1 MDQRFDERLVVYPH
15 PCSLGLDA
23 LDVLAVH
30 ADRHHTGFVFQLI
43 IMIKQ
48 ERAVAYK
55 RLVAKFYN
63 KMFLN
68 CVNLMRYYKV
78 IPKILLITSL
88 IASHSFAISLN
99 TPLIQTNVFRESME
113 TNVDTSK
120 AAPDNA

>member
-1 MDQRFDERLVVYPH
+1 M
-15 PCSLGLDA
+15 A
-23 LDVLAVH
+23 
-30 ADRHHTGFVFQLI
+30 GFVFQLI

-48 ERAVAYK
+48 ERAVAYN

-63 KMFLN
+63 KKFSN

-120 AAPDNA
+120 AAPDNAWKALVGPISSVILIIQTNNAVCFQNL